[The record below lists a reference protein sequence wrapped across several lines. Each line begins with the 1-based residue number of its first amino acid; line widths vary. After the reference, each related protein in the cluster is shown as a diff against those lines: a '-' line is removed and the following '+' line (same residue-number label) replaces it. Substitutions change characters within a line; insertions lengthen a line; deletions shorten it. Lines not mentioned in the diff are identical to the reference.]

1 MRESEKR
8 VEYSILQSVLM
19 SKEALSLHI
28 QNQQF
33 FSAHNTQKSFKKKS
47 KEKNFLHGF
56 CAHKKREKRPRGSG
70 SLGSVVSLS
79 RCFLRRFLLFAREQ
93 TPNHHRERNEKI
105 MVEVIEI
112 LDSDEEGDE
121 RVRIVQ
127 QNFEPRLRPI
137 REEEGNDN
145 TNSNNN
151 NRDEDVVI
159 TGARRFLS
167 VFPPLLPFFLGELS
181 ESRQKGCLYLN
192 AKKTR
197 RKMYSIPSSSDSF
210 FHVVVVFVFE

>member
-1 MRESEKR
+1 MKRER
-8 VEYSILQSVLM
+8 IEYSRILM
-19 SKEALSLHI
+19 SNKALSLHI

-33 FSAHNTQKSFKKKS
+33 FPAHNTQKKKS
-47 KEKNFLHGF
+47 KEKNFHRGF
-56 CAHKKREKRPRGSG
+56 CAHKKREKGPRG

-79 RCFLRRFLLFAREQ
+79 LFFASSFRAR
-93 TPNHHRERNEKI
+93 TNTKSSPERNEKI

-167 VFPPLLPFFLGELS
+167 VFPPLLPFFLGEQY

-197 RKMYSIPSSSDSF
+197 RKM
-210 FHVVVVFVFE
+210 

>member
-1 MRESEKR
+1 
-8 VEYSILQSVLM
+8 M
-19 SKEALSLHI
+19 SNKALSLHI

-33 FSAHNTQKSFKKKS
+33 FSAHNTQKKKS
-47 KEKNFLHGF
+47 KEKNFHRGF
-56 CAHKKREKRPRGSG
+56 CAHKKREKGPRG

-79 RCFLRRFLLFAREQ
+79 LFFASSFRAR
-93 TPNHHRERNEKI
+93 TNTKSSPERNEKI

-151 NRDEDVVI
+151 TQRRGRDDHGCAKI
-159 TGARRFLS
+159 PLGFSSSSS
-167 VFPPLLPFFLGELS
+167 VFWGELS

-197 RKMYSIPSSSDSF
+197 RKMYSILSSSDSF
-210 FHVVVVFVFE
+210 FHFVVVFVFE

>member
-8 VEYSILQSVLM
+8 LNIVFYAFSCQTGTFPSYSKSTVFSRTQHTKEEVEG
-19 SKEALSLHI
+19 KELPSRLLRAQKERERAARVRELRERRLSLSL
-28 QNQQF
+28 F
-33 FSAHNTQKSFKKKS
+33 FASFFRARTNTKSS
-47 KEKNFLHGF
+47 
-56 CAHKKREKRPRGSG
+56 P
-70 SLGSVVSLS
+70 
-79 RCFLRRFLLFAREQ
+79 
-93 TPNHHRERNEKI
+93 ERNEKI

-167 VFPPLLPFFLGELS
+167 VFPPLLPFFFG
-181 ESRQKGCLYLN
+181 
-192 AKKTR
+192 
-197 RKMYSIPSSSDSF
+197 
-210 FHVVVVFVFE
+210 

>member
-1 MRESEKR
+1 MRA
-8 VEYSILQSVLM
+8 Q
-19 SKEALSLHI
+19 KERERASRERELRARRLSLSL
-28 QNQQF
+28 F
-33 FSAHNTQKSFKKKS
+33 FASSFRARTNTKSS
-47 KEKNFLHGF
+47 
-56 CAHKKREKRPRGSG
+56 P
-70 SLGSVVSLS
+70 
-79 RCFLRRFLLFAREQ
+79 
-93 TPNHHRERNEKI
+93 ERNEKI

-151 NRDEDVVI
+151 NNRDEDVVI

-167 VFPPLLPFFLGELS
+167 VFPPLLPFFFG
-181 ESRQKGCLYLN
+181 
-192 AKKTR
+192 
-197 RKMYSIPSSSDSF
+197 
-210 FHVVVVFVFE
+210 

>member
-1 MRESEKR
+1 
-8 VEYSILQSVLM
+8 
-19 SKEALSLHI
+19 
-28 QNQQF
+28 
-33 FSAHNTQKSFKKKS
+33 
-47 KEKNFLHGF
+47 
-56 CAHKKREKRPRGSG
+56 
-70 SLGSVVSLS
+70 
-79 RCFLRRFLLFAREQ
+79 
-93 TPNHHRERNEKI
+93 

-145 TNSNNN
+145 TNSNNIN

-167 VFPPLLPFFLGELS
+167 VFPPLLPFFFG
-181 ESRQKGCLYLN
+181 
-192 AKKTR
+192 
-197 RKMYSIPSSSDSF
+197 
-210 FHVVVVFVFE
+210 

>member
-1 MRESEKR
+1 
-8 VEYSILQSVLM
+8 
-19 SKEALSLHI
+19 
-28 QNQQF
+28 
-33 FSAHNTQKSFKKKS
+33 
-47 KEKNFLHGF
+47 
-56 CAHKKREKRPRGSG
+56 
-70 SLGSVVSLS
+70 
-79 RCFLRRFLLFAREQ
+79 
-93 TPNHHRERNEKI
+93 

-181 ESRQKGCLYLN
+181 ESLVKRVPIFERKKDASKDIEYSFVVRLFLSRCRRFCL
-192 AKKTR
+192 
-197 RKMYSIPSSSDSF
+197 
-210 FHVVVVFVFE
+210 

>member
-1 MRESEKR
+1 
-8 VEYSILQSVLM
+8 
-19 SKEALSLHI
+19 
-28 QNQQF
+28 
-33 FSAHNTQKSFKKKS
+33 
-47 KEKNFLHGF
+47 
-56 CAHKKREKRPRGSG
+56 
-70 SLGSVVSLS
+70 
-79 RCFLRRFLLFAREQ
+79 
-93 TPNHHRERNEKI
+93 

-210 FHVVVVFVFE
+210 FHFVVVFVFE

>member
-1 MRESEKR
+1 
-8 VEYSILQSVLM
+8 M
-19 SKEALSLHI
+19 SKRHFPFIFKINS
-28 QNQQF
+28 
-33 FSAHNTQKSFKKKS
+33 FSPHTTHNEDFKKKS
-47 KEKNFLHGF
+47 KEKNFHGGF
-56 CAHKKREKRPRGSG
+56 CAHKKREKRPRGFG

-79 RCFLRRFLLFAREQ
+79 LFFASFFRAR
-93 TPNHHRERNEKI
+93 TNTKSSPERNEKI

>member
-1 MRESEKR
+1 
-8 VEYSILQSVLM
+8 
-19 SKEALSLHI
+19 
-28 QNQQF
+28 
-33 FSAHNTQKSFKKKS
+33 
-47 KEKNFLHGF
+47 
-56 CAHKKREKRPRGSG
+56 
-70 SLGSVVSLS
+70 
-79 RCFLRRFLLFAREQ
+79 
-93 TPNHHRERNEKI
+93 

-151 NRDEDVVI
+151 NNNRDEDVVI

-167 VFPPLLPFFLGELS
+167 VFPPLLPFFLGELRVS
-181 ESRQKGCLYLN
+181 SKRVPIFER
-192 AKKTR
+192 KKDAS
-197 RKMYSIPSSSDSF
+197 KD
-210 FHVVVVFVFE
+210 V

>member
-1 MRESEKR
+1 
-8 VEYSILQSVLM
+8 M
-19 SKEALSLHI
+19 SNKALSLHI

-33 FSAHNTQKSFKKKS
+33 FPAHNTQKKKS
-47 KEKNFLHGF
+47 KEKNFHRGF
-56 CAHKKREKRPRGSG
+56 CAHKKREKGPRG

-79 RCFLRRFLLFAREQ
+79 LFFASSFRAR
-93 TPNHHRERNEKI
+93 TNTKSSPERNEKI

-151 NRDEDVVI
+151 NNRDEDVVI

-197 RKMYSIPSSSDSF
+197 RKM
-210 FHVVVVFVFE
+210 